1 VASAIGI
8 CNLAIAHLGQQA
20 NITSISPP
28 EGSVEAEYCATFYPI
43 ARDTVLENFAWTF
56 ASRRAALGLLSGT
69 ISPWLYSYSLP
80 ADCMKPRRVLPAEA
94 CSDHAGVR
102 FLVEDSVI
110 YTNEPNAELVYTYFL
125 TDTTKFSPKFVLCLS
140 RLLASFLAG
149 PILRDT
155 TGRAAGLQHQL
166 YLQELGKAESS
177 NANSDRN
184 PAPYLPG
191 SVAARLS
198 NYPGGLRTY
207 PPGDDTIYP
216 AGFEVK

>member
-1 VASAIGI
+1 MASAVGI
-8 CNLAIAHLGQQA
+8 CNLAVAHLGQQA
-20 NITSISPP
+20 NITSITPP

-43 ARDTVLENFAWTF
+43 ARDTVLEDFAWTF
-56 ASRRAALGLLSGT
+56 ASKRTALALLADT
-69 ISPWLYSYSLP
+69 ISPWLYGYAIP
-80 ADCMKPRRVLPAEA
+80 ADCLKTRRVLPAATEI
-94 CSDHAGVR
+94 DHAGVR
-102 FLVEDSVI
+102 FAVENGVI

-166 YLQELGKAESS
+166 YMQELGKAETS

-184 PAPYLPG
+184 PVPYLPG
-191 SVAARLS
+191 SIAARLS